1 MIHLHDYCQDAVNS
15 IQTEIELL
23 KKLDHP
29 NIVKYIDFVQTKTH
43 INIILEYVEG
53 GSLHHLVKQN
63 GMLGEYL
70 VHVFVKQV
78 LTGLDYLHSQGIV
91 HRDIKGANLLYTK
104 NGCIKLADFGYSI
117 RLSDIDKTN
126 SIVGTPYWMAPEI
139 IEPKGNI
146 STACD
151 IWSLGITII
160 QLLTSKPPYYQLE
173 PYPAMFRIV
182 TDEYPPLPENISEN
196 LKDFLIQ
203 CFFKDPNKRPKSKDL
218 LNHPWIATPNK
229 KLVKKFFNENDS
241 NTIPAS
247 FMNEWK
253 NKFKNNLSSLT
264 SLSQADKNEK
274 TENESK
280 E

>member
-1 MIHLHDYCQDAVNS
+1 MIHLHDYSQESVNS
-15 IQTEIELL
+15 IKTEIELL

-53 GSLHHLVKQN
+53 GSLHSLFKQN

-78 LTGLDYLHSQGIV
+78 LEGLDYLHSQGIV

-104 NGCIKLADFGYSI
+104 SGGIKLADFGYSI
-117 RLSDIDKTN
+117 SLSDIDKTN

-182 TDEYPPLPENISEN
+182 TDDYPPLPDNISEN
-196 LKDFLIQ
+196 LKDFLIK
-203 CFFKDPNKRPKSKDL
+203 CFNKDPNKRPKSRDL
-218 LNHPWIATPNK
+218 LNHPWITSPNK
-229 KLVKKFFNENDS
+229 KLVKKFINENDS
-241 NTIPAS
+241 NVIPSALI
-247 FMNEWK
+247 NEWK
-253 NKFKNNLSSLT
+253 NKYRNNLSSLG
-264 SLSQADKNEK
+264 SAKNEG
-274 TENESK
+274 ESR